1 LPALLLLL
9 ATGLVACGAGPADA
23 AAANAASLETMAFA
37 PFRRPETGWA
47 VYAPRVA
54 AEIGTACPA
63 DSPGFAAALGV
74 WQAAHK
80 LPATGVMDI
89 ESFAAM
95 NGKWTLA
102 RPWVQATRHGGCPE
116 APAAETLATADPSE
130 SYGGKTIQL
139 TAETLA
145 GWRALMAAA
154 KAEVPGLAADPRWL
168 TVFSGFRAPDDDAA
182 RCLTDNNCDGTVRA
196 VCSAHRTGI
205 AIDAYVGEA
214 PGLRPDS
221 SEDANRRAMTAT
233 PVYRWLVANAARFGF
248 INYVFEPWHWEYAA
262 PLDSGT
268 AVTHGAR
275 P

>member
-1 LPALLLLL
+1 MSGLLL
-9 ATGLVACGAGPADA
+9 ALAAVAACAAGPADA
-23 AAANAASLETMAFA
+23 AAANAASLETFAFA

-54 AEIGTACPA
+54 AEIGSTCPA
-63 DSPGFAAALGV
+63 DSPGFAAALSS

-80 LPATGVMDI
+80 LPATGAMDI

-116 APAAETLATADPSE
+116 APATETLATAAPAE

-139 TAETLA
+139 TPETLRN
-145 GWRALMAAA
+145 WRALMAAA
-154 KAEVPGLAADPRWL
+154 KAEMPEMAADPRWL
-168 TVFSGFRAPDDDAA
+168 TVFSGFRAPDADTA
-182 RCLTDNNCDGTVRA
+182 RCLAENNCDGTVRA

-214 PGLRPDS
+214 PGARPDS
-221 SEDANRRAMTAT
+221 SEDANRRAMTQTA
-233 PVYRWLVANAARFGF
+233 VYRWLVANAARFGF
-248 INYVFEPWHWEYAA
+248 VNYVFEPWHWEYAA

-268 AVTHGAR
+268 AVTHGAK